1 MSKRRAADHLASD
14 LPSIKRPALSPSPA
28 SAHQLRS
35 QAEGSTSTFDAA
47 TNSPTATAAPYMS
60 FEVKNISRHN
70 ECDLSSSLLSDID
83 DRGRSLTRTGN
94 DGPKCF
100 RIANVPPDWKKDT
113 LLAALETIDPCLEDH
128 NPQLSLY
135 PCLDSTQTQTALLN
149 LGTCTTYFHGLKPN
163 DFNHVHTTDNNILVI
178 DSHFY
183 GLTPLNSPEGKIVA
197 ELVALNLLELWF

>member
-1 MSKRRAADHLASD
+1 MSKRREADHLAPD
-14 LPSIKRPALSPSPA
+14 LPLNERPIPSPSPA
-28 SAHQLRS
+28 SAQQLRS
-35 QAEGSTSTFDAA
+35 QAQGSTSTFDAA
-47 TNSPTATAAPYMS
+47 TYSPTATAAPYMS
-60 FEVKNISRHN
+60 FQVKNISRHN

-83 DRGRSLTRTGN
+83 DRG
-94 DGPKCF
+94 PKCF
-100 RIANVPPDWKKDT
+100 RITNVPPDWKEDT

-149 LGTCTTYFHGLKPN
+149 LGTCTKYFHGLKPN

-197 ELVALNLLELWF
+197 ELVALDLLELWF